1 MKILI
6 AGGAGCLGSNLIEH
20 WLPLGHEIA
29 VIDNFSTGHKELVD
43 VDGISLFPGSVSDFD
58 FLNSKIRDFK
68 PEIII
73 NAAASY
79 KDPHDLFGDVNTNI
93 NGSINICKSAEQ
105 NSVERI
111 INFQTALCY
120 GRPQAL
126 PIDEKHPVS
135 PFTSYGISKTAGEF
149 YSLSSGVN
157 CVSLRLA
164 NITGPRLSIGPIPT
178 FYSRLKEKKACFCTE
193 SKRDFLDIDD
203 FLNVMDLI
211 INRNEITGI
220 YNISTG
226 VSHSIREIYNA
237 VCQHFNIDSDGVEVR
252 PVEPDDVLEV
262 CLDATKAKKELGWSA
277 SVDFSEMIA
286 KQLEWYDDF
295 GVHTLYSHLK
305 AK

>member
-1 MKILI
+1 MVQSDRTL
-6 AGGAGCLGSNLIEH
+6 ASV
-20 WLPLGHEIA
+20 GHEIA
-29 VIDNFSTGHKELVD
+29 VIDNFQRDIKLVD

-79 KDPHDLFGDVNTNI
+79 KDPHDLLGDVNTNI

-135 PFTSYGISKTAGEF
+135 PFTVMVF
-149 YSLSSGVN
+149 
-157 CVSLRLA
+157 LRLPENFIVYRQRKLCVTGV
-164 NITGPRLSIGPIPT
+164 NITGSDYQLVDT
-178 FYSRLKEKKACFCTE
+178 AFYSRLKKSVFLYRIKARF
-193 SKRDFLDIDD
+193 SRYYD
-203 FLNVMDLI
+203 FLNIMDLI
-211 INRNEITGI
+211 INQNEITGI

-226 VSHSIREIYNA
+226 ILHSIREIYNA
-237 VCQHFNIDSDGVEVR
+237 VCQHFNIDSDGVGFVWLSLTMSSLFGR
-252 PVEPDDVLEV
+252 N
-262 CLDATKAKKELGWSA
+262 KGKKELGWSA
-277 SVDFSEMIA
+277 SIVF
-286 KQLEWYDDF
+286 
-295 GVHTLYSHLK
+295 LK
-305 AK
+305 